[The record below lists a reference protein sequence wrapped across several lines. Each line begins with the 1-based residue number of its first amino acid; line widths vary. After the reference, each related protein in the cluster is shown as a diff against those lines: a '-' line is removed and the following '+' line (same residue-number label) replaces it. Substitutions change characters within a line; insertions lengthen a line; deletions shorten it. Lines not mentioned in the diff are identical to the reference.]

1 MKKSSTNNLL
11 DNSRTSN
18 KDSRYGKDSRVVN
31 LNVQSKDHILSSTPG
46 LDKKYESTIN
56 HLKNIIMKEKRKV
69 KDLKNLYMR
78 EIGMKSEL

>member
-31 LNVQSKDHILSSTPG
+31 LNVQSKDQILSSTPG

>member
-1 MKKSSTNNLL
+1 MNM
-11 DNSRTSN
+11 
-18 KDSRYGKDSRVVN
+18 
-31 LNVQSKDHILSSTPG
+31 NVQSKDQILSSTPG

-78 EIGMKSEL
+78 